1 MNPMNHAQ
9 SDHES
14 VAGRDRPAFLGKI
27 VLCAATFSILLY
39 ANSAG
44 PSSEF
49 TGGFGEETCVF
60 CHAGAEVNSGQGK
73 ITING
78 VPTAYMSGAV
88 YPITVRVEDPDPS
101 RQRWGFELSARTE
114 ARMQAGLLTPVDN
127 RTQLV
132 PTFNGIQYISHTL
145 IGSPPG
151 TPIGAD
157 FLFNWTAPDTSAG
170 PVVFHAAGNAANASF
185 DERGDRIYTTSVT
198 VPAAPSSGPAPA
210 VADGATVNSASFALH
225 PAPLAPG
232 SIAAIFG
239 SNLNDGTPA
248 CSTSFVDGK
257 LITSLCGASVTLN
270 DIPAPL
276 FYATPT
282 QLGVQIPFEL
292 AGAASAQIVVTV
304 LGQSSTPRTV
314 FLDAAA
320 PGIFALNQ
328 AGTGPGAIL
337 IAISDVPTLAV
348 AAGSV
353 PGVTSRPARR
363 GEFVTI
369 YATGLGVTSLPL
381 ATGAP
386 SAGEETALKAT
397 VTIDGLPAAVSFSGT
412 APGFVG
418 LNQINVA
425 VPEGSRVAAD
435 VPVVV
440 MLETPFGAKVSNT
453 VTMAVGP

>member
-1 MNPMNHAQ
+1 
-9 SDHES
+9 
-14 VAGRDRPAFLGKI
+14 
-27 VLCAATFSILLY
+27 
-39 ANSAG
+39 
-44 PSSEF
+44 
-49 TGGFGEETCVF
+49 
-60 CHAGAEVNSGQGK
+60 
-73 ITING
+73 
-78 VPTAYMSGAV
+78 
-88 YPITVRVEDPDPS
+88 
-101 RQRWGFELSARTE
+101 
-114 ARMQAGLLTPVDN
+114 MQAGSLTPIDDK
-127 RTQLV
+127 TKLAD
-132 PTFNGIQYISHTL
+132 TFTEIQYITHSE

-151 TPIGAD
+151 TPVGAN
-157 FLFNWTAPDTSAG
+157 FLFNWTAPDTSVG

-185 DERGDRIYTTSVT
+185 DELGDRIYTTSVT
-198 VPAAPSSGPAPA
+198 VPPAPSSGPAPA

-270 DIPAPL
+270 NIPAPL

-292 AGAASAQIVVTV
+292 AGVASAQILVTV
-304 LGQSSTPRTV
+304 LGQNSTPRTV
-314 FLDAAA
+314 FLDTAA
-320 PGIFALNQ
+320 PGIFTLNQ
-328 AGTGPGAIL
+328 AGTGPGAVL
-337 IAISDVPTLAV
+337 IAISDIPTLAV

-353 PGVTSRPARR
+353 PGAASRPARR

-369 YATGLGVTSLPL
+369 YATGLGLTMTSPASPPL

-386 SAGEETALKAT
+386 STGEETATKAT

-425 VPEGSRVAAD
+425 VPQGSRVADD
-435 VPVVV
+435 VSVVV
-440 MLETPFGAKVSNT
+440 MLETALGTKVSNT
-453 VTMAVGP
+453 VTMAVAAAQ